1 MSALRPR
8 WRKVLRDLAV
18 HPSRTILVVLS
29 IAVGAFGLGAV
40 AGARVVLARELAAG
54 FASIRPAS
62 VTITTDSPFGGELV
76 EAVRRMPE
84 VGEVEARRSMI
95 VQVEVAPDD
104 WRDLQ
109 LNVVPDY
116 DAMRLDIVRPAEGAW
131 PPPERELL
139 LERSSFGLLGAEIGQ
154 TLNVRLPDGRRRAMR
169 VAGSSHDLY
178 ALLYVLDGM
187 GWAHVTPETLRWLGQ
202 AQDYNELRAR
212 PATGADD
219 KEHVTAFAA
228 LLRDRL
234 ERNGLSVYYMQVPNP
249 GEHPLDA
256 TIQAILL
263 VLGAV
268 SVLSLLLSG
277 LLVTNTIAALLGQET
292 RQIGIMKAIGARE
305 GQIVPIYA
313 ALVAAFG
320 ALALLVALPLGLIGT
335 RFLVD
340 LVAGYL
346 NFDIADPWPPPWVL
360 ALQAVVALAVP
371 LVAALPPILAGTRV
385 SVRRAIGEYGL
396 GQGRYGRGRLDAA
409 VERAMGR
416 SDALRRLVPRPLLLS
431 LRNTFRRKTRLALTL
446 ATLTSAG
453 AVFIAVFNV
462 RDSLER
468 TLDELLALWQYDVWV
483 MLERPE
489 RASRL
494 THEALQVP
502 GVTAAEGWGFASA
515 RVLSDDAAGA
525 DLGTS
530 SFGFIIPTIVFA
542 PPADTEL
549 LAPVL
554 LRGRWLLPED
564 ERAIVVNTQ
573 LLDGQPGLDVGKP
586 LTLRIYG
593 RDSTWTVVGVAKS
606 AIPSPMAYV
615 AYEPYT
621 RAVHD
626 TDRAQALMVVTEEHD
641 LDGQARVATRLEERL
656 QRAGFRVS
664 AALEMARERQ
674 EAAESFGAIVVLL
687 LMVAGLLAVV
697 GGIGLSGTM
706 SLNVIERTREIGVLR
721 AVGAG
726 TGAVLRIV
734 VVEGVVIGLLS
745 WILGLAVSIPLA
757 WAIDAAVGIA
767 LLQSP
772 LVFAFSPAGA
782 LGWLAAVVALAIVA
796 SMAPALAAARM
807 TVRETLAYS

>member
-1 MSALRPR
+1 MSLLRPR

-18 HPSRTILVVLS
+18 RPSRTILVVLS

-40 AGARVVLARELAAG
+40 TGARVVLARELAAG

-76 EAVRRMPE
+76 EAIRRMPE

-95 VQVEVAPDD
+95 VQVETSPGE

-109 LNVVPDY
+109 LNVVQDY

-131 PPPERELL
+131 PPPEREIL
-139 LERSSFGLLGAEIGQ
+139 LERSSFGLLGTELGQ
-154 TLNVRLPDGRRRAMR
+154 TLTVRLPDGRRRAMP
-169 VAGSSHDLY
+169 VSGSSHDLY

-187 GWAHVTPETLRWLGQ
+187 GWGHITPETMRWLGQ

-219 KEHVTAFAA
+219 IAQVNAFAA

-234 ERNGLSVYYMQVPNP
+234 ERNGLSVYYMQVPTP
-249 GEHPLDA
+249 GQHPLDA

-268 SVLSLLLSG
+268 SVLTLLLSG

-292 RQIGIMKAIGARE
+292 RQIGMMKAIGARE
-305 GQIVPIYA
+305 SQIVPLYA

-320 ALALLVALPLGLIGT
+320 GLALLVALPLGLAGT

-346 NFDIADPWPPPWVL
+346 NFDIANPWPPPWVL

-385 SVRRAIGEYGL
+385 SVRRAISEYGL
-396 GQGRYGRGRLDAA
+396 GQGRYGHGRLDAA

-416 SDALRRLVPRPLLLS
+416 SEALRRLVPRPLLLS

-453 AVFIAVFNV
+453 AVFIAVFHV

-494 THEALQVP
+494 THEARQVP
-502 GVTAAEGWGFASA
+502 GVVDAEGWGFASA
-515 RVLSDDAAGA
+515 RVLSEDGGDS
-525 DLGTS
+525 LGMS
-530 SFGFIIPTIVFA
+530 GFGFIIPTIVFA
-542 PPADTEL
+542 PPADTDL

-564 ERAIVVNTQ
+564 ERAVVVNTQ
-573 LLDGQPGLDVGKP
+573 LLRDEPGLDVGQP

-593 RDSTWTVVGVAKS
+593 RDSTWTIVGVAKS

-626 TDRAQALMVVTEEHD
+626 TDRAQALMVVTDEHD
-641 LDGQARVATRLEERL
+641 LAGQARVAASLEDRL

-674 EAAESFGAIVVLL
+674 EAAESFSAIVVLL

-734 VVEGVVIGLLS
+734 VVEGVIIGLLS
-745 WILGLAVSIPLA
+745 WILGLAVSVPLA
-757 WAIDAAVGIA
+757 WAIDVGVGVT

-782 LGWLAAVVALAIVA
+782 LGWLAAVVVLAVVA
-796 SMAPALAAARM
+796 SLAPALAAARM